1 MAVPVALIA
10 LVGALAVAVS
20 APARADAPSLRML
33 GADNEPL
40 DPARHVLG
48 ISHSI
53 THDRTLPRDL
63 DPRARSDDPDNF
75 RLELL
80 APGERRD
87 VVHAYVE
94 SVDPRDARH
103 GLLRHVP
110 LVRDGDSPRFRS
122 PFLRLVSDAT
132 DSSAPD
138 VGDRL
143 LRAALRDRVRAV
155 VLGGGEDAAAVL
167 TVGHTRDPGDARA
180 ALRGTLQVTVLRIR
194 AHGPAA
200 VGDDD
205 AQAITLAR
213 RQIEIANEI
222 WAQCFIDF
230 GDPST
235 AAVRVVD
242 PPPPAL
248 LAIGDLDGMPTR
260 AASRITL
267 RANGR
272 RIGPVDVERGATPER
287 TATLVARAL
296 RRAGFVAEVT
306 TNPRAELG
314 AGASANLVVRDRRG
328 ALAQLAGE
336 PGAPLG
342 SDPQQRVDIGALD
355 LSDGLDEFDNTL
367 AVTGTLE
374 ERTLVKLLADD
385 DPTTIDVFIINRFVN
400 RARQGE
406 AFIEADGSSMANT
419 LIFDRNAVRFE
430 RQAWVQAHE
439 LGHVLLDEPFHPDN
453 VGADRPWLLMDA
465 DARQGR
471 VTGPKRLS
479 GAECARARRRSGPS
493 AQPPLLRLVSD
504 APAVSR

>member
-1 MAVPVALIA
+1 MALPVALAA
-10 LVGALAVAVS
+10 LLAALLVM
-20 APARADAPSLRML
+20 PARGLAQHASLRML

-40 DPARHVLG
+40 DPARDVLG
-48 ISHSI
+48 ISRSI
-53 THDRTLPRDL
+53 THDRGLPRDL
-63 DPRARSDDPDNF
+63 EPTARSSDAHNF
-75 RLELL
+75 RLELSD
-80 APGERRD
+80 PREQRD

-94 SVDPRDARH
+94 SVDARDARH

-132 DSSAPD
+132 DSSAPE

-155 VLGGGEDAAAVL
+155 VLRGPGPAAVVM
-167 TVGHTRDPGDARA
+167 TVGHTRDPRDSRA
-180 ALRGTLQVTVLRIR
+180 ALRGTLQVTVLRIG

-205 AQAITLAR
+205 VQAIALAR

-230 GDPST
+230 GEPGA

-248 LAIGDLDGMPTR
+248 LAIGELDGMPTR
-260 AASRITL
+260 GLASITL
-267 RANGR
+267 RVNDR
-272 RIGPVDVERGATPER
+272 RIGPVRVGAGSTPER

-296 RRAGFVAEVT
+296 RRAGFLAEVT

-314 AGASANLVVRDRRG
+314 AGASADVVVRDGRG
-328 ALAQLAGE
+328 ALAHLASE
-336 PGAPLG
+336 SGAPLS
-342 SDPQQRVDIGALD
+342 SDPQQRLEIGELD

-374 ERTLVKLLADD
+374 ERTLIKLLADD
-385 DPTTIDVFIINRFVN
+385 DPATIDVFIINRFVN

-479 GAECARARRRSGPS
+479 DAECARARRRSGPG

-504 APAVSR
+504 AGDLSR